1 MNEHILTVSRIHRNE
16 KQLPLIR
23 LSGQHLRQCGFQ
35 IGSKLQVRL
44 QPGRIT
50 IELLTPERTG
60 TNEIAGFIMLQH
72 QGRYAIYNREL
83 FHELQ
88 RDDAVAVDLGDDV
101 WVTLKVAK
109 DKEGYYLT
117 NHDISFYPK
126 MVYGR
131 LIIPGQTDAGS

>member
-1 MNEHILTVSRIHRNE
+1 MNEHILTVSRIHRNDR
-16 KQLPLIR
+16 QLPLIR

-50 IELLTPERTG
+50 LQLLTPEQPDVP
-60 TNEIAGFIMLQH
+60 EIAGFIMLQH
-72 QGRYAIYNREL
+72 QGRYALYNREL
-83 FHELQ
+83 YHELQ
-88 RDDAVAVDLGDDV
+88 PDDQVAVDLGDDV
-101 WVTLKVAK
+101 WITLKVAR

-117 NHDISFYPK
+117 NRDIAFYPK